1 MARKATIGDVARLAG
16 VSMATADRVL
26 NGRGG
31 VAPDKERAVLSAA
44 RRAKLDRAL
53 ARSYARR
60 LRVAVLIQGSVNPFH
75 GALAQAFVSEGRAAG
90 EMNIQFLVHHLDPN
104 RADRTAAMV
113 VALAEN
119 HDGLIVTSPAD
130 PDVAAAL
137 RRVSATIPVV
147 TLATDIPQSGRQAY
161 VGPDDQSAGR
171 VAGDLIGRFM
181 GRAGGEVMIVV
192 GLLTIAGH
200 RERELGFR
208 AVLAEHHPACRVVS
222 VVESGEDPERA
233 GLLVAAT
240 LRDRPGLGGIY
251 HASAG
256 AGPVVQALRAA
267 DRNDVFVITHELTE
281 DRRILL
287 KSRALH
293 AVIDQDPA
301 AEVHVAIETIA
312 RLLGRSEGEAA
323 KTWIPLRI
331 FTPENA

>member
-44 RRAKLDRAL
+44 RRVKLDRAL
-53 ARSYARR
+53 ARGYARR
-60 LRVAVLIQGSVNPFH
+60 LRVAVLIQAADNPFH
-75 GALAQAFVSEGRAAG
+75 AALAQAFVSERHAAG
-90 EMNIQFLVHHLDPN
+90 ELNIQFLVHHLDPN
-104 RADRTAAMV
+104 RADRTALTV
-113 VALAEN
+113 VALADN
-119 HDGLIVTSPAD
+119 HDALIVTSPAD
-130 PDVAAAL
+130 PEVAAAL

-147 TLATDIPQSGRQAY
+147 TLATDIPDSGRGAY
-161 VGPDDQSAGR
+161 VGPDDRSAGR
-171 VAGDLIGRFM
+171 VAGDLMGRFM
-181 GRAGGEVMIVV
+181 GRTGGEVMIVV

-200 RERELGFR
+200 REREAGFR
-208 AVLAEHHPACRVVS
+208 AVLAEHHPTCRVIS

-240 LRDRPGLGGIY
+240 LRDRPDLGGIY

-267 DRNDVFVITHELTE
+267 DRNDVIVITHELTD
-281 DRRILL
+281 DRRTLL
-287 KSRALH
+287 RSRALH

-312 RLLGRSEGEAA
+312 RLLGRSDGDLV
-323 KTWIPLRI
+323 KTSIPLRI
-331 FTPENA
+331 FTPETA